1 MSQFM
6 DYAIQL
12 ANMVQGQTGVNP
24 PVGAVVVKEGRI
36 VGIGAHLRK
45 GDKHAEVQALDMA
58 QQNAEGATIYITL
71 EPCSHFGSTP
81 PCVNKIIDCKIA
93 KVVYATKDNSLDTH
107 GDDTLRDHGIEVEC
121 VDDERASQL
130 YQDFFKAKAKQLP
143 QITVKV
149 SASLDGKQAN
159 DNGQSQWITNKEV
172 KQDVYKLRHRHD
184 AVLTGRRTV
193 ELDDPQ
199 YTTRIQD
206 GKNPIKVILSKSG
219 NIHFNQQIYQ
229 DESTPIWIYTE
240 NPNLTTNQT
249 HIEIIYL
256 KSCDLT
262 TILHNL
268 YKRGVGTLLVEA
280 GPTTT
285 SEFLQSNYIDEFILY
300 YAPELIG
307 GSGNYQ
313 FYQTNDVI
321 EIPDANQ
328 FEIVH
333 SELLNQNVKL
343 TLRKK

>member
-36 VGIGAHLRK
+36 VGIGAHLKK

-58 QQNAEGATIYITL
+58 KQDAVDASIYITL

-81 PCVNKIIDCKIA
+81 PCVNKIIECKIA
-93 KVVYATKDNSLDTH
+93 KVIYATKDDSLDTH
-107 GDDTLRDHGIEVEC
+107 GDDTLRANGIEVEC
-121 VDDERASQL
+121 VNDERATRL
-130 YQDFFKAKAKQLP
+130 YRDFFKAKAHQVP
-143 QITVKV
+143 QVTVKV

-159 DNGQSQWITNKEV
+159 DYGQSQWITNKEV
-172 KQDVYKLRHRHD
+172 KQDVYKLRHSHD
-184 AVLTGRRTV
+184 AVLTGRGTI
-193 ELDDPQ
+193 ELDNPQ

-206 GKNPIKVILSKSG
+206 GKNPTKIILSKSG
-219 NIHFNQQIYQ
+219 NISLNKQIYQ

-240 NPNLTTNQT
+240 NPNLTTNKT

-262 TILHNL
+262 TILHDL
-268 YKRGVGTLLVEA
+268 YKKGVGNLLVEA
-280 GPTTT
+280 GPTIT
-285 SEFLQSNYIDEFILY
+285 SEFLQSKFIDELILY
-300 YAPELIG
+300 FAPKLIG

-313 FYQTNDVI
+313 FYQTDKVM
-321 EIPDANQ
+321 EIPDTNQ

>member
-1 MSQFM
+1 M

-93 KVVYATKDNSLDTH
+93 KVVYATKDNSLNTH
-107 GDDTLRDHGIEVEC
+107 GDETLRITVLRLNALMMNVHHN
-121 VDDERASQL
+121 
-130 YQDFFKAKAKQLP
+130 YTKTFKAKAKQLP
-143 QITVKV
+143 QITVKI

-159 DNGQSQWITNKEV
+159 DNGQSRWITNKEV

-206 GKNPIKVILSKSG
+206 GKIL
-219 NIHFNQQIYQ
+219 
-229 DESTPIWIYTE
+229 
-240 NPNLTTNQT
+240 
-249 HIEIIYL
+249 
-256 KSCDLT
+256 
-262 TILHNL
+262 
-268 YKRGVGTLLVEA
+268 
-280 GPTTT
+280 
-285 SEFLQSNYIDEFILY
+285 
-300 YAPELIG
+300 
-307 GSGNYQ
+307 
-313 FYQTNDVI
+313 
-321 EIPDANQ
+321 
-328 FEIVH
+328 
-333 SELLNQNVKL
+333 
-343 TLRKK
+343 

>member
-1 MSQFM
+1 
-6 DYAIQL
+6 
-12 ANMVQGQTGVNP
+12 
-24 PVGAVVVKEGRI
+24 
-36 VGIGAHLRK
+36 
-45 GDKHAEVQALDMA
+45 
-58 QQNAEGATIYITL
+58 
-71 EPCSHFGSTP
+71 
-81 PCVNKIIDCKIA
+81 
-93 KVVYATKDNSLDTH
+93 
-107 GDDTLRDHGIEVEC
+107 
-121 VDDERASQL
+121 
-130 YQDFFKAKAKQLP
+130 
-143 QITVKV
+143 
-149 SASLDGKQAN
+149 
-159 DNGQSQWITNKEV
+159 
-172 KQDVYKLRHRHD
+172 
-184 AVLTGRRTV
+184 TGRRTV

-300 YAPELIG
+300 YAPKLIG